1 MKRHLLASIVGACCF
16 AHEPAFAQTAEAPP
30 VQDDRGTLTFVWEND
45 SFADS
50 DQNYTNG
57 VRLAWLS
64 GTDRPQGL
72 SRWIARN
79 LLNAGDEA
87 VIRRGVAI
95 GHSLFTPNDTTT
107 SAPLPDQHPYAAW
120 LYGEYTALV
129 EQRNEVDQF
138 SVQLGVVGPSAGG
151 EWVQN
156 EFHALIGA
164 GDAQGWDNQI
174 EDEIGLVVSYDKRLR
189 RLAQLGD
196 GGFGADVTPNLGF
209 TVGNIHTNLHAGLTL
224 RIGQDLENDYG
235 PPRVAPSLAGAGYF
249 TPQDNFSWYLF
260 AGIEGRA
267 VAHNIFLDGSLFRDD
282 DPSVSSNTFVS
293 DLQAGIVVQVL
304 QTQIAFTY
312 VERDEEFEEQ
322 TEPQRFGAVSI
333 SRKF

>member
-1 MKRHLLASIVGACCF
+1 YFSAASHTPELCRSEVAMKRHLLASIVGACCF

-107 SAPLPDQHPYAAW
+107 SA
-120 LYGEYTALV
+120 
-129 EQRNEVDQF
+129 
-138 SVQLGVVGPSAGG
+138 
-151 EWVQN
+151 
-156 EFHALIGA
+156 
-164 GDAQGWDNQI
+164 
-174 EDEIGLVVSYDKRLR
+174 
-189 RLAQLGD
+189 
-196 GGFGADVTPNLGF
+196 
-209 TVGNIHTNLHAGLTL
+209 
-224 RIGQDLENDYG
+224 
-235 PPRVAPSLAGAGYF
+235 
-249 TPQDNFSWYLF
+249 
-260 AGIEGRA
+260 
-267 VAHNIFLDGSLFRDD
+267 
-282 DPSVSSNTFVS
+282 
-293 DLQAGIVVQVL
+293 
-304 QTQIAFTY
+304 
-312 VERDEEFEEQ
+312 
-322 TEPQRFGAVSI
+322 
-333 SRKF
+333 